1 MSGSSTEWSGLG
13 WAFRRAVRRIRSVA
27 PAPDWATAY
36 RRLVFAEL
44 ALLVAAGLVGPLL
57 AAGQRQLAPAVVG
70 EIAAGA
76 ILGHTGLG
84 IVDPASGALPM
95 FSALGFAMLMLT
107 AGTHVD
113 PGSAAFRAGFP
124 RAVLAVVV
132 AIVLGL
138 ALGTALSAW
147 LNIGPPGFL
156 GILIAGSS
164 AAIAFPIIEER
175 RLTGPAIAF
184 LTTWIAL
191 ADAITVVAM
200 PLTLVGSSKLA
211 EAIAG
216 DAAIVIATVV
226 LLWLAEQSGEHRFTR
241 RMIEESRER
250 DWVLQ
255 LRLSI
260 VLLFALAAIAETTGG
275 STLVAGFAAG
285 IVLAR
290 LREPGRLALQ
300 IAGLATGFFVPLFF
314 VLLGAALDLRGLIVE
329 PGTIM
334 LAIAMVLASVVAH
347 LVAARIG
354 RREDWQAAGLAASAQ
369 LGLPAAAASL
379 GLATGAISGA
389 AAAALVA
396 GGCLTLLPAALGAR
410 LLTRRAS
417 EQRASEDRAA
427 AEQAQADR
435 AAEQRTDAER
445 SAQMRAGAGD
455 VPEESTP
462 VSPATSIAAALPGS
476 DGSDRTATPRG

>member
-1 MSGSSTEWSGLG
+1 VAKPLAWGL
-13 WAFRRAVRRIRSVA
+13 
-27 PAPDWATAY
+27 ATAY
-36 RRLVFAEL
+36 RPLVFAEL

-57 AAGQRQLAPAVVG
+57 ASGRRQLAPAVIG

-76 ILGHTGLG
+76 ILGHTGFG
-84 IVDPASGALPM
+84 IVDPATGALPTI
-95 FSALGFAMLMLT
+95 SALGFAMLMLT

-113 PGSAAFRAGFP
+113 PGSAAFRTGFP
-124 RAVLAVVV
+124 RAVLAVAV

-138 ALGTALSAW
+138 GLGTALSAW
-147 LNIGPPGFL
+147 LGIGPPGFL

-175 RLTGPAIAF
+175 RLTGPGIAF

-216 DAAIVIATVV
+216 DAAIAIVTLA
-226 LLWLAEQSGEHRFTR
+226 LLWLAERSGRDHFTR
-241 RMIEESRER
+241 QLIEESRER

-260 VLLFALAAIAETTGG
+260 LLLFVLAAIAESTGG
-275 STLVAGFAAG
+275 STLIAGFAAG
-285 IVLAR
+285 MVLAR

-314 VLLGAALDLRGLIVE
+314 VLLGAALDLRGLLVE
-329 PGTIM
+329 PG
-334 LAIAMVLASVVAH
+334 AIVLAVVMAAGSVGVH
-347 LVAARIG
+347 LVAARVAG
-354 RREDWQAAGLAASAQ
+354 HDGWQASGLAASAQ

-379 GLATGAISGA
+379 GLATNAISGA

-396 GGCLTLLPAALGAR
+396 GGCLTLVPAALGAR
-410 LLTRRAS
+410 LLSRNSGAS
-417 EQRASEDRAA
+417 PTETGPARMAA
-427 AEQAQADR
+427 
-435 AAEQRTDAER
+435 TDASNR
-445 SAQMRAGAGD
+445 STG
-455 VPEESTP
+455 
-462 VSPATSIAAALPGS
+462 
-476 DGSDRTATPRG
+476 RG